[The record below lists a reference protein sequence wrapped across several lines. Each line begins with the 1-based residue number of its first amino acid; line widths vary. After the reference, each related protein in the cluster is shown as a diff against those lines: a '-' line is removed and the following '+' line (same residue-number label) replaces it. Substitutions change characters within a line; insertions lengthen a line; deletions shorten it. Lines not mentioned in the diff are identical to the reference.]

1 MFLTQF
7 IFSMHITLTHLTT
20 LLRWRTW
27 TEADGISTLI
37 ITCPDQRSRQMTP
50 MHAYSR
56 VLDPWKRFNGINVV
70 LLTLPSEV
78 AHHRQQ
84 YRSAHTQIPCMDN
97 MCATIDHCFTPFFF
111 WTQCGKGEPFI
122 YLIIVVIVF
131 YWNYLVVLFLFL
143 FLILR
148 AGEAFSARNAT
159 SSCLPVYALHGIY
172 VCRSPVRFYVCPLL

>member
-1 MFLTQF
+1 MTAWHVSHPIHLFNAYCTHPPDYTLLTEF

-50 MHAYSR
+50 MHAYSP
-56 VLDPWKRFNGINVV
+56 VLNPWKRFNGINVV

-84 YRSAHTQIPCMDN
+84 YRSAHTQFPCMDN
-97 MCATIDHCFTPFFF
+97 MCATIDHCFTFFE
-111 WTQCGKGEPFI
+111 CNVAEGELLFI
-122 YLIIVVIVF
+122 
-131 YWNYLVVLFLFL
+131 
-143 FLILR
+143 
-148 AGEAFSARNAT
+148 
-159 SSCLPVYALHGIY
+159 
-172 VCRSPVRFYVCPLL
+172 